1 MPQIN
6 IDGASVHYAARGDGE
21 RSIVFLH
28 GGFGSSSELWE
39 RTLAA
44 LPAGWRG
51 LALDNFLRSDPPR
64 GGYNVGAFAERL
76 RMFADALALRSPV
89 IVGHSMGG
97 VVCQLAGAGDPQRF
111 GGIVLVCT
119 GAAMTNHALGRELLQ
134 SLRERG
140 CDGLREISSHW
151 FRTAPANFFEGYVE
165 RACNAPVQAMID
177 VQQSLIDTD
186 CRPLLARIEAPT
198 LVIFGRHDAGRTLD
212 HAQTLLAGIRN
223 SRLATMD
230 GSGHSPM
237 VETPEAFDTALH
249 AFLATLPQP
258 ARIKEGSPC

>member
-1 MPQIN
+1 M
-6 IDGASVHYAARGDGE
+6 
-21 RSIVFLH
+21 
-28 GGFGSSSELWE
+28 
-39 RTLAA
+39 
-44 LPAGWRG
+44 
-51 LALDNFLRSDPPR
+51 
-64 GGYNVGAFAERL
+64 
-76 RMFADALALRSPV
+76 
-89 IVGHSMGG
+89 
-97 VVCQLAGAGDPQRF
+97 
-111 GGIVLVCT
+111 LVCT

-151 FRTAPANFFEGYVE
+151 FRTAPANFFEGLR
-165 RACNAPVQAMID
+165 RARLQRPRASDDRCAAKPDRYGLPA
-177 VQQSLIDTD
+177 SAGAHRGTD
-186 CRPLLARIEAPT
+186 AGDLRP
-198 LVIFGRHDAGRTLD
+198 HDAGRTLD